1 VNVSFDQPWFAILAG
16 LILLIALIL
25 SRGRI
30 FTAWI
35 PALRT
40 LALVSLALAVAGF
53 GLERREPGLVVL
65 ADVSDSTGGASN
77 ESDRNLSDLKALQ
90 HLEFAGQAGMAGT
103 DRTALEPFE
112 TDIAAALE
120 VARAYKPARVLLVS
134 DGNITRGETLESLP
148 GVPVDVLP
156 ITPKANARVI
166 ELIAPSDVSPGAT
179 VRATAVIETT
189 HAARVRVLPSLNG
202 RALPVTT
209 LEMQPGRSSVPIEF
223 TVQESG
229 EFALEVRIVPNFEQ
243 PILDD
248 SRRFTLRSNGKQR
261 ILVIGDPGASRLLR
275 AQGFEVR
282 DGTPAD
288 VREPFNP
295 PAVVIRGAATT
306 YGSGQLKLLE
316 RYVLDG
322 GGLMMTG
329 GPGSFGLGGWARSP
343 VERALPVRMDLRT
356 RVDVPL
362 VALVMVIDRSLS
374 MLGSGGSG
382 GATKLSLAIE
392 GASNVI
398 ELAGERDQIG
408 LVTFSDTAKW
418 AFKPVRAS
426 DANKDRMLEA
436 ASQIQSDGGTILGP
450 TYQEAILALEQSNA
464 AIKHLILLTD
474 GQLADNEGPAKVMPN
489 FASIAA
495 SAKKLGIT
503 TSSIALGGD
512 ADVNRLRQIAKS
524 GGGRFY
530 AALDAD
536 NLPRIFTAEALTA
549 TRTLVRLEGVKPK
562 AIQHPLLAS
571 RPSNSGPIPRLSA
584 YIASS
589 LQEGSE
595 PILEGLEREPIIAVA
610 HKGLGRS
617 AAATFDLNKA
627 DSFTRWPELPALLG
641 TITRWLEQRP
651 APYRLSI
658 SPDGTRA
665 VVDAVS
671 QNKYLNNERLELRVN
686 GQKLELP
693 QTAPGR
699 YEIALPKGASGNA
712 VLVRSGEA
720 VNKTTLETRSR
731 ELEQTGG
738 LENLRRI
745 AQASGGRVLEN
756 LDGYVPESRV
766 TRASFAPWLALLAAV
781 ALVAELALR
790 RWRR

>member
-16 LILLIALIL
+16 VILLVALIL

-30 FTAWI
+30 FMAWI

-53 GLERREPGLVVL
+53 GLERREAGLVIL
-65 ADVSDSTGGASN
+65 SDVSDSTGGANSN
-77 ESDRNLSDLKALQ
+77 ETLSGLSALQ
-90 HLEFAGQAGMAGT
+90 HLEFAGQAGLTGT
-103 DRTALEPFE
+103 DRNALEPFE
-112 TDIAAALE
+112 TDLAAALE

-134 DGNITRGETLESLP
+134 DGNVTRGETLEALP

-156 ITPKANARVI
+156 ITPRANARVI
-166 ELIAPSDVSPGAT
+166 ELIAPNDVSPGAT

-189 HAARVRVLPSLNG
+189 RPARVRVLPSLNG

-209 LEMQPGRSSVPIEF
+209 LPMQSGRASVPIEF

-229 EFALEVRIVPNFEQ
+229 EFAFEVRIVPDFEQ

-248 SRRFTLRSNGKQR
+248 SRRLTLRSSGKQR

-275 AQGFEVR
+275 TQGFEVR
-282 DGTPAD
+282 EGTPAD
-288 VREPFNP
+288 IREPFNP
-295 PAVVIRGAATT
+295 PAVVIRGSAIG
-306 YGSGQLKLLE
+306 YGSGQQKLLE
-316 RYVLDG
+316 RYVLEG
-322 GGLMMTG
+322 GGLLMTG

-382 GATKLSLAIE
+382 GTTKLSLAIE

-408 LVTFSDTAKW
+408 LVTFSDTPKW

-426 DANKDRMLEA
+426 EANKDRMLEA
-436 ASQIQSDGGTILGP
+436 AGKIQSDGGTILGP
-450 TYQEAILALEQSNA
+450 TYREAIQALEASNA

-474 GQLADNEGPAKVMPN
+474 GQLADDEGPAQVMPD
-489 FASIAA
+489 FAGIAA
-495 SAKKLGIT
+495 QAKRSGIT

-512 ADVNRLRQIAKS
+512 ADVARLKQIAKS

-549 TRTLVRLEGVKPK
+549 TRTLVRLEGIKPK
-562 AIQHPLLAS
+562 VIPHPLLTS
-571 RPSNSGPIPRLSA
+571 RPGDPGPPRLSA

-589 LQEGSE
+589 LQDGSE

-610 HKGLGRS
+610 RKGLGRS

-627 DSFTRWPELPALLG
+627 DSFTRWRELPALLG

-658 SPDGTRA
+658 SSDGSRA

-686 GQKLELP
+686 GQKLLLP

-699 YEIALPKGASGNA
+699 YEVALPKGASGNA
-712 VLVRSGEA
+712 VLVRGGEA
-720 VNKTTLETRSR
+720 VNKATLETRSR

-745 AQASGGRVLEN
+745 AQASGGTVLEN
-756 LDGYVPESRV
+756 LDGYVAESRV
-766 TRASFAPWLALLAAV
+766 TRASFAPWLALLAAL

-790 RWRR
+790 RWRP

>member
-1 VNVSFDQPWFAILAG
+1 VNISFDQPWFAILAG
-16 LILLIALIL
+16 IILLAALIL

-30 FTAWI
+30 LMAWI

-40 LALVSLALAVAGF
+40 LALVFLALAVAGL
-53 GLERREPGLVVL
+53 GLERREPGLVIL
-65 ADVSDSTGGASN
+65 SDVSDSTGGAN
-77 ESDRNLSDLKALQ
+77 EDFSSLRALQ
-90 HLEFAGQAGMAGT
+90 QLEFAGQAGVTGT

-120 VARAYKPARVLLVS
+120 VARPYKPARVLLVS
-134 DGNITRGETLESLP
+134 DGNVTRGDALESLP

-156 ITPKANARVI
+156 LTPRANARVI
-166 ELIAPSDVSPGAT
+166 EVIAPGEVSPGAT

-189 HAARVRVLPSLNG
+189 QAARVRVLPSLNG

-209 LEMQPGRSSVPIEF
+209 LPMQPGRASVPIEF
-223 TVQESG
+223 TLQESG
-229 EFALEVRIVPNFEQ
+229 EFALEVRIVPDFAQ

-248 SRRFTLRSNGKQR
+248 SRRLTLRSSGKQR

-288 VREPFNP
+288 IREPFNP
-295 PAVVIRGAATT
+295 PAVVIRGAATA
-306 YGSGQLKLLE
+306 YSPGQSKLLE

-374 MLGSGGSG
+374 MLGAGGSG

-408 LVTFSDTAKW
+408 LVTFSDSTKW

-426 DANKDRMLEA
+426 EANKDRMLEA
-436 ASQIQSDGGTILGP
+436 AGKIQSDGGTILGP
-450 TYQEAILALEQSNA
+450 TYREAIQALEDSNA

-474 GQLADNEGPAKVMPN
+474 GQLADNEGPAKVMPD
-489 FASIAA
+489 FAGIAA
-495 SAKKLGIT
+495 QAKKSGIT

-512 ADVNRLRQIAKS
+512 ADVARLKQIAKS

-562 AIQHPLLAS
+562 AIAHPLLAS
-571 RPSNSGPIPRLSA
+571 TEAPPRLSA

-589 LQEGSE
+589 LQDGSE
-595 PILEGLEREPIIAVA
+595 PILEGLEREPVIAVA
-610 HKGLGRS
+610 RKGLGRS

-651 APYRLSI
+651 APYRLNI
-658 SPDGTRA
+658 SADGTRA

-699 YEIALPKGASGNA
+699 YEVALPKGASGNA

-720 VNKTTLETRSR
+720 VNKATLETRSR

-745 AQASGGRVLEN
+745 AQASGGKVLEN

-766 TRASFAPWLALLAAV
+766 SRASFAPWLALLGAGL
-781 ALVAELALR
+781 LVAELGVR

>member
-16 LILLIALIL
+16 VILLAALIL

-30 FTAWI
+30 FMAWI

-40 LALVSLALAVAGF
+40 LALVSLAFAVAGF
-53 GLERREPGLVVL
+53 GLERREPGLVIL
-65 ADVSDSTGGASN
+65 SDVSDSTGGAN
-77 ESDRNLSDLKALQ
+77 EDFSSLTALQ
-90 HLEFAGQAGMAGT
+90 RLEFAGQAGVSGT

-112 TDIAAALE
+112 TDVAAALE

-134 DGNITRGETLESLP
+134 DGNVTRGDALESLP

-156 ITPKANARVI
+156 LTPRANARVI
-166 ELIAPSDVSPGAT
+166 EVIAPGEVSPGAT

-189 HAARVRVLPSLNG
+189 EAARVRVLPSLNG

-223 TVQESG
+223 TLQEAG
-229 EFALEVRIVPNFEQ
+229 EFALEVRIVPDFAQ

-248 SRRFTLRSNGKQR
+248 SRRLTLRSSGKQR

-288 VREPFNP
+288 IREPFNP
-295 PAVVIRGAATT
+295 PAVVLRGAATA
-306 YGSGQLKLLE
+306 YSSGQSKLLE

-374 MLGSGGSG
+374 MQGYTSNGPP
-382 GATKLSLAIE
+382 KLSLAIE

-408 LVTFSDTAKW
+408 LVTFSDTTKW

-436 ASQIQSDGGTILGP
+436 AGKIQSDGGTILGP
-450 TYQEAILALEQSNA
+450 TYREAIQALEDSNA

-474 GQLADNEGPAKVMPN
+474 GQLADNEGPAKVMPD
-489 FASIAA
+489 FAGIAA
-495 SAKKLGIT
+495 QAKRNGIT

-512 ADVNRLRQIAKS
+512 ADVARLKQIAKS

-562 AIQHPLLAS
+562 AIAHPLLSS
-571 RPSNSGPIPRLSA
+571 RDAPPRLSA

-595 PILEGLEREPIIAVA
+595 PILEGLEREPVIAVA
-610 HKGLGRS
+610 RKGLGRS

-651 APYRLSI
+651 APYRLNI
-658 SPDGTRA
+658 SADGTRA

-686 GQKLELP
+686 GQRLELP

-699 YEIALPKGASGNA
+699 YEVALPQGANGSA

-720 VNKTTLETRSR
+720 VNKATLEPRSR

-745 AQASGGRVLEN
+745 AQASGGKVLEN
-756 LDGYVPESRV
+756 LDGYVPEARV
-766 TRASFAPWLALLAAV
+766 TRASFAPWLALLAAI
-781 ALVAELALR
+781 ALVAELGLR

>member
-1 VNVSFDQPWFAILAG
+1 M
-16 LILLIALIL
+16 
-25 SRGRI
+25 
-30 FTAWI
+30 AWI

-40 LALVSLALAVAGF
+40 FSLVSLALAVAGF
-53 GLERREPGLVVL
+53 GLERREPGLVIL
-65 ADVSDSTGGASN
+65 SDVSDSTGGAN
-77 ESDRNLSDLKALQ
+77 EDLSSLRALQ
-90 HLEFAGQAGMAGT
+90 QLEFAGQAGVSGT

-112 TDIAAALE
+112 TDVAAALE

-134 DGNITRGETLESLP
+134 DGNVTRGDALESLP

-156 ITPKANARVI
+156 ITPRANARVI
-166 ELIAPSDVSPGAT
+166 ELIAPGEVSPGAT

-189 HAARVRVLPSLNG
+189 QAARVRVLPSLNG

-209 LEMQPGRSSVPIEF
+209 LPMQPGRSSVPIEF
-223 TVQESG
+223 TLQESG
-229 EFALEVRIVPNFEQ
+229 EFALEVRIVPDFAQ

-248 SRRFTLRSNGKQR
+248 SRRLTLRSSGKQR
-261 ILVIGDPGASRLLR
+261 ILVIGDPGISRLLR

-288 VREPFNP
+288 IREPFNP
-295 PAVVIRGAATT
+295 PAVVIRGAATA
-306 YGSGQLKLLE
+306 YSPGQSKLLE

-374 MLGSGGSG
+374 MLGAGGSG

-408 LVTFSDTAKW
+408 LVTFSDSTKW

-426 DANKDRMLEA
+426 EANKDRMLEA
-436 ASQIQSDGGTILGP
+436 AGKIQSDGGTILGP
-450 TYQEAILALEQSNA
+450 TYREAIQALEDSNA

-474 GQLADNEGPAKVMPN
+474 GQLADNEGPAKVMPD
-489 FASIAA
+489 FAGIAA
-495 SAKKLGIT
+495 QAKKSGIT

-512 ADVNRLRQIAKS
+512 ADVARLKQIAKS

-562 AIQHPLLAS
+562 VIAHPLLSS
-571 RPSNSGPIPRLSA
+571 REAPPRLSA

-595 PILEGLEREPIIAVA
+595 PILEGLEREPVVAVA
-610 HKGLGRS
+610 RKGLGRS

-651 APYRLSI
+651 APYRLNI
-658 SPDGTRA
+658 SADGTRA

-699 YEIALPKGASGNA
+699 YEVALPKGASGNA
-712 VLVRSGEA
+712 VLVRGGEA
-720 VNKTTLETRSR
+720 VNKATLETRSR

-745 AQASGGRVLEN
+745 AQASGGKVLEN
-756 LDGYVPESRV
+756 LDGYVAESRV

-781 ALVAELALR
+781 LLVAELGVR

>member
-1 VNVSFDQPWFAILAG
+1 VNISFDQPWLAILAG
-16 LILLIALIL
+16 IILLAALIL

-30 FTAWI
+30 LMAWI

-53 GLERREPGLVVL
+53 GLERREPGLVIL
-65 ADVSDSTGGASN
+65 SDVSDSTGGAN
-77 ESDRNLSDLKALQ
+77 EDFPGLTALQ
-90 HLEFAGQAGMAGT
+90 RLEFAGQAGVVGT

-112 TDIAAALE
+112 TDVAAALE

-134 DGNITRGETLESLP
+134 DGNLTRGETLESLP

-156 ITPKANARVI
+156 LTPRANARVI
-166 ELIAPSDVSPGAT
+166 EVIAPGEVSPGAT

-189 HAARVRVLPSLNG
+189 QAARVRVLPSLNG

-209 LEMQPGRSSVPIEF
+209 LPMQPGRSSVPIEF
-223 TVQESG
+223 TLQESG
-229 EFALEVRIVPNFEQ
+229 EFALEVRIVPDFVQ

-248 SRRFTLRSNGKQR
+248 SRRLTLRSSGKQR
-261 ILVIGDPGASRLLR
+261 ILVIGDPGVSRLLR

-288 VREPFNP
+288 IREPFNP
-295 PAVVIRGAATT
+295 PAVVIRGAATA
-306 YGSGQLKLLE
+306 YSSGQLKLLE

-374 MLGSGGSG
+374 MLGAGGSG

-408 LVTFSDTAKW
+408 LVTFSDTTKW

-436 ASQIQSDGGTILGP
+436 AGKIQSDGGTILGP
-450 TYQEAILALEQSNA
+450 TYREAIQALEDSNA

-474 GQLADNEGPAKVMPN
+474 GQLADNEGPAKVMPD
-489 FASIAA
+489 FAGIAA
-495 SAKKLGIT
+495 QAKRAGIT

-512 ADVNRLRQIAKS
+512 ADVARLKQIAKS

-562 AIQHPLLAS
+562 AIAHPLLSS
-571 RPSNSGPIPRLSA
+571 RDTPPRLSA

-595 PILEGLEREPIIAVA
+595 PILEGLEREPIVAVA
-610 HKGLGRS
+610 RKGLGRS

-651 APYRLSI
+651 APYRLNI
-658 SPDGTRA
+658 SSDGTRA

-699 YEIALPKGASGNA
+699 YEVALPEGASGNA
-712 VLVRSGEA
+712 VLVRGGEA
-720 VNKTTLETRSR
+720 VNKATLEPRSR

-745 AQASGGRVLEN
+745 AQASGGKVLEN
-756 LDGYVPESRV
+756 LDGYVAESRV
-766 TRASFAPWLALLAAV
+766 SRASFAPWLALLAAV
-781 ALVAELALR
+781 LLVAELALR
-790 RWRR
+790 RWRP

>member
-16 LILLIALIL
+16 VILLAALIL

-30 FTAWI
+30 LMAWI

-53 GLERREPGLVVL
+53 GLERREPGLVIL
-65 ADVSDSTGGASN
+65 SDVSDSTGGAS
-77 ESDRNLSDLKALQ
+77 ENLSGLRALQ
-90 HLEFAGQAGMAGT
+90 QLEFAGQAGVAGT

-112 TDIAAALE
+112 TDVAAALE

-134 DGNITRGETLESLP
+134 DGNVTRGDALESLP

-156 ITPKANARVI
+156 ITPRANARVI
-166 ELIAPSDVSPGAT
+166 EVIAPAEVSPGST

-189 HAARVRVLPSLNG
+189 QAARVRVLPSLNG

-209 LEMQPGRSSVPIEF
+209 LPMQPGRSSVPIEF
-223 TVQESG
+223 TLQESG
-229 EFALEVRIVPNFEQ
+229 EFALEVRIVPDFTQ

-248 SRRFTLRSNGKQR
+248 SRRLTLRSSGKQR

-288 VREPFNP
+288 IREPFNP
-295 PAVVIRGAATT
+295 PAVVIRGSATA

-382 GATKLSLAIE
+382 GTTKLSLAIE

-408 LVTFSDTAKW
+408 LATFSDTTKW
-418 AFKPVRAS
+418 AFRPVRAS
-426 DANKDRMLEA
+426 DANKDRMLEEA
-436 ASQIQSDGGTILGP
+436 GKIQSDGGTILGP
-450 TYQEAILALEQSNA
+450 TYREAIQALEDSNA

-474 GQLADNEGPAKVMPN
+474 GQLADNEGPSQVMPD
-489 FASIAA
+489 FAGIAA
-495 SAKKLGIT
+495 QARKSGIT

-512 ADVNRLRQIAKS
+512 ADVTRLKQIAKF

-536 NLPRIFTAEALTA
+536 TLPRIFTAEALTA

-562 AIQHPLLAS
+562 AIAHPLLSS
-571 RPSNSGPIPRLSA
+571 RDAPPRLSA

-589 LQEGSE
+589 LQDGSE
-595 PILEGLEREPIIAVA
+595 PILEGLEREPILAVA
-610 HKGLGRS
+610 RKGLGRS

-658 SPDGTRA
+658 SPDGSRA

-699 YEIALPKGASGNA
+699 YEVALPKGATGNA
-712 VLVRSGEA
+712 VLVRGGEA
-720 VNKTTLETRSR
+720 VNKATLETRSR

-738 LENLRRI
+738 LEHLRRI
-745 AQASGGRVLEN
+745 AQANGGSVLEN
-756 LDGYVPESRV
+756 LDGYIPESRV
-766 TRASFAPWLALLAAV
+766 SRASFAPWLAVLAAGL
-781 ALVAELALR
+781 LVAELALR

>member
-16 LILLIALIL
+16 VILLAALIV
-25 SRGRI
+25 SRGKILR
-30 FTAWI
+30 AWI

-65 ADVSDSTGGASN
+65 SDVSDSTGGAT
-77 ESDRNLSDLKALQ
+77 ENLSGLNALQ
-90 HLEFAGQAGMAGT
+90 RLEFAGQAGVAGT
-103 DRTALEPFE
+103 DRTVLEPFE

-134 DGNITRGETLESLP
+134 DGNVTRGETLESLP

-156 ITPKANARVI
+156 LTPRANARVI
-166 ELIAPSDVSPGAT
+166 EVIAPQEVSPGAT
-179 VRATAVIETT
+179 VRATVVIETT
-189 HAARVRVLPSLNG
+189 EAARVRVLPSLNG

-223 TVQESG
+223 TLQESG
-229 EFALEVRIVPNFEQ
+229 EFALEVVIVPDFEQ
-243 PILDD
+243 PVLDD
-248 SRRFTLRSNGKQR
+248 SRRLTLRSSGKQR

-288 VREPFNP
+288 IREPFNP
-295 PAVVIRGAATT
+295 PAVVIRGTATA

-374 MLGSGGSG
+374 MLGAGGSG

-408 LVTFSDTAKW
+408 LVTFSDTTKW

-436 ASQIQSDGGTILGP
+436 AGKIQSDGGTILGP
-450 TYQEAILALEQSNA
+450 TYREAIRALEDSNA

-474 GQLADNEGPAKVMPN
+474 GQLADNEGPSKVMPD
-489 FASIAA
+489 FAGIAA
-495 SAKKLGIT
+495 QAKRNGIT

-512 ADVNRLRQIAKS
+512 ADVARLKQIAKS

-562 AIQHPLLAS
+562 AIPHPLLSSTDA
-571 RPSNSGPIPRLSA
+571 PPRLSA

-589 LQEGSE
+589 LQDGSE

-610 HKGLGRS
+610 RKGLGRS

-658 SPDGTRA
+658 SADGTRA

-671 QNKYLNNERLELRVN
+671 QNQYLNNERLELRVN

-699 YEIALPKGASGNA
+699 YEVALPKGASGNA
-712 VLVRSGEA
+712 VLVRQGEA
-720 VNKTTLETRSR
+720 VNKATLETRSR

-745 AQASGGRVLEN
+745 AQASGGRMLEN

-781 ALVAELALR
+781 LLVVELALR

>member
-1 VNVSFDQPWFAILAG
+1 VNVSFDQLWFAILAG
-16 LILLIALIL
+16 VILLTALIL

-30 FTAWI
+30 LMAWI

-53 GLERREPGLVVL
+53 GLERREPGLVIL
-65 ADVSDSTGGASN
+65 SDVSDSTGGAN
-77 ESDRNLSDLKALQ
+77 EDFSSLRALQ
-90 HLEFAGQAGMAGT
+90 QLEFAGQAGVTGT

-112 TDIAAALE
+112 TDVAAALE
-120 VARAYKPARVLLVS
+120 VARAYKPARLLLVS
-134 DGNITRGETLESLP
+134 DGNVTRGDALESLP

-156 ITPKANARVI
+156 LLPRANARVI
-166 ELIAPSDVSPGAT
+166 EVIAPGEVSPGAT

-189 HAARVRVLPSLNG
+189 EAARVRVLPSLNG

-209 LEMQPGRSSVPIEF
+209 LPMQPGRSSVPIEF
-223 TVQESG
+223 TLQESG
-229 EFALEVRIVPNFEQ
+229 EFALEVRIVPDFEQ

-248 SRRFTLRSNGKQR
+248 SRRLTLRSSGKQR
-261 ILVIGDPGASRLLR
+261 ILVIGDPGISRLLR

-288 VREPFNP
+288 IREPFNP
-295 PAVVIRGAATT
+295 PAVVIRGAATA
-306 YGSGQLKLLE
+306 YSPGQSKLLE

-362 VALVMVIDRSLS
+362 VALVMVIDRSQS
-374 MLGSGGSG
+374 MQGYTSGGPP
-382 GATKLSLAIE
+382 KLSLAIE

-398 ELAGERDQIG
+398 ELAGERDQLG
-408 LVTFSDTAKW
+408 LVTFSDTTKW

-436 ASQIQSDGGTILGP
+436 AGKIQSDGGTILGP
-450 TYQEAILALEQSNA
+450 TYREAIQALEDSNA

-474 GQLADNEGPAKVMPN
+474 GQLADNEGPAKVMPD
-489 FASIAA
+489 FAGIALQ
-495 SAKKLGIT
+495 AKRNGIT

-512 ADVNRLRQIAKS
+512 ADVARLKQIAKS

-562 AIQHPLLAS
+562 AISHPLLAS
-571 RPSNSGPIPRLSA
+571 RDAPPRLSA

-589 LQEGSE
+589 LQDGSE
-595 PILEGLEREPIIAVA
+595 PILEGLEREPVIAVA
-610 HKGLGRS
+610 RKGLGRS

-651 APYRLSI
+651 APYRLNI
-658 SPDGTRA
+658 SADGTRA

-699 YEIALPKGASGNA
+699 YEVALPKGASGNA
-712 VLVRSGEA
+712 VLVRGGEA
-720 VNKTTLETRSR
+720 VNKATLETRSR
-731 ELEQTGG
+731 ELEQSGG

-745 AQASGGRVLEN
+745 AQASGGKVLEN

-766 TRASFAPWLALLAAV
+766 TRASFAPWLALLGAGL
-781 ALVAELALR
+781 LVAELGVR

>member
-1 VNVSFDQPWFAILAG
+1 MNVSFDQPWFAILAG
-16 LILLIALIL
+16 LILLATLIL

-30 FTAWI
+30 FMAWI

-53 GLERREPGLVVL
+53 GLERREPGLVIL
-65 ADVSDSTGGASN
+65 SDVSDSTGGAS
-77 ESDRNLSDLKALQ
+77 ENLSGLNSLQ
-90 HLEFAGQAGMAGT
+90 QIEFAGQAGAAGT

-112 TDIAAALE
+112 TDVAAALE

-134 DGNITRGETLESLP
+134 DGNVTRGDALESLP

-156 ITPKANARVI
+156 ITPRANARVI
-166 ELIAPSDVSPGAT
+166 EVIAPGEVSPGAT

-189 HAARVRVLPSLNG
+189 QAARVRVLPSLNG

-223 TVQESG
+223 TLQESG
-229 EFALEVRIVPNFEQ
+229 EFALEVRIVPDFEQ

-248 SRRFTLRSNGKQR
+248 SRRLTLRSSGKQR

-288 VREPFNP
+288 IREPFNP
-295 PAVVIRGAATT
+295 PAVVIRGSATA

-374 MLGSGGSG
+374 MLGAGGSG
-382 GATKLSLAIE
+382 GTTKLSLAIE

-408 LVTFSDTAKW
+408 LVTFSDTTKW
-418 AFKPVRAS
+418 VFKPVRAS
-426 DANKDRMLEA
+426 EANKDRMLEETGKV
-436 ASQIQSDGGTILGP
+436 QSDGGTILGP
-450 TYQEAILALEQSNA
+450 TYREAIQALEDSNA

-474 GQLADNEGPAKVMPN
+474 GQLADNEGPSQVMPD
-489 FASIAA
+489 FAGIAA
-495 SAKKLGIT
+495 QAKRNGIT

-512 ADVNRLRQIAKS
+512 ADVTRLKQMAKS

-536 NLPRIFTAEALTA
+536 TLPRIFTAEALTA

-562 AIQHPLLAS
+562 AIAHPLLSS
-571 RPSNSGPIPRLSA
+571 RAAPPRLSA

-589 LQEGSE
+589 LQDGSE
-595 PILEGLEREPIIAVA
+595 PILEGLEREPVIAVA
-610 HKGLGRS
+610 RKGLGRS

-641 TITRWLEQRP
+641 TITRWLEQRS

-658 SPDGTRA
+658 SSDGSRA

-671 QNKYLNNERLELRVN
+671 QNKYLNNERLELRVD
-686 GQKLELP
+686 GQRLELP

-699 YEIALPKGASGNA
+699 YEVALPKGATGTA

-720 VNKTTLETRSR
+720 VNKAMLETRSR

-745 AQASGGRVLEN
+745 AQASGGNVLEN
-756 LDGYVPESRV
+756 LDGYVAESRV
-766 TRASFAPWLALLAAV
+766 SRAPFAPWLAVLAAF
-781 ALVAELALR
+781 ALVAELVLR

>member
-1 VNVSFDQPWFAILAG
+1 MNVSFDQPWFAILAG
-16 LILLIALIL
+16 LILLAALIL
-25 SRGRI
+25 SQGRI
-30 FTAWI
+30 FMAWI
-35 PALRT
+35 PTLRT

-65 ADVSDSTGGASN
+65 SDVSDSTGGATQ
-77 ESDRNLSDLKALQ
+77 NLSGLRALQ
-90 HLEFAGQAGMAGT
+90 QLEFAGQAGVAGT

-112 TDIAAALE
+112 TDVAAALE

-134 DGNITRGETLESLP
+134 DGNVTRGDAFEGLP

-156 ITPKANARVI
+156 ITPRANARVI
-166 ELIAPSDVSPGAT
+166 EVIAPAEVSPGST
-179 VRATAVIETT
+179 VRATAVIESTQ
-189 HAARVRVLPSLNG
+189 AARVRVLPSLNG

-209 LEMQPGRSSVPIEF
+209 LPMQPGRSSVPIEF
-223 TVQESG
+223 TLQESG
-229 EFALEVRIVPNFEQ
+229 EFALEVRIVPDFEQ

-248 SRRFTLRSNGKQR
+248 SRRLTLRSSGKQR

-288 VREPFNP
+288 IREPFNP
-295 PAVVIRGAATT
+295 PAIVLRGSATA

-316 RYVLDG
+316 RYVLEG

-374 MLGSGGSG
+374 MLGAGGSG
-382 GATKLSLAIE
+382 GTTKLSLAIE

-408 LVTFSDTAKW
+408 LVTFSDTTKW
-418 AFKPVRAS
+418 VFKPVRAS
-426 DANKDRMLEA
+426 EANKDRMLEETGK
-436 ASQIQSDGGTILGP
+436 IQSDGGTILGP
-450 TYQEAILALEQSNA
+450 TYREAIRALEDSNA

-474 GQLADNEGPAKVMPN
+474 GQIADNEGPSQVMPD
-489 FASIAA
+489 FAGIAA
-495 SAKKLGIT
+495 QAKRNGIT

-512 ADVNRLRQIAKS
+512 ADVTRLNQIAKS

-536 NLPRIFTAEALTA
+536 TLPRIFTAEALTA

-562 AIQHPLLAS
+562 AIPHPLLSS

-589 LQEGSE
+589 LQDGSE

-610 HKGLGRS
+610 RKGLGRS

-658 SPDGTRA
+658 SSDGSRA

-686 GQKLELP
+686 GQRLELP

-699 YEIALPKGASGNA
+699 YEVALPKGASGNA

-720 VNKTTLETRSR
+720 VNKATLETRSR

-745 AQASGGRVLEN
+745 AQASGGNVLEN

-781 ALVAELALR
+781 LLVAELGLR

>member
-1 VNVSFDQPWFAILAG
+1 MNVSLDQPWFAILAG
-16 LILLIALIL
+16 VILLAALIL
-25 SRGRI
+25 SRGQI
-30 FTAWI
+30 FMAWI

-40 LALVSLALAVAGF
+40 LALISLALAVAGF

-65 ADVSDSTGGASN
+65 SDVSDSTGGANEDLSN
-77 ESDRNLSDLKALQ
+77 LTALQ
-90 HLEFAGQAGMAGT
+90 QLEFAGQAGVAGT

-112 TDIAAALE
+112 TDVAAALE

-134 DGNITRGETLESLP
+134 DGNVTRGDALESLP

-156 ITPKANARVI
+156 LTPRANARVI
-166 ELIAPSDVSPGAT
+166 EVIAPSEVSSGAT

-189 HAARVRVLPSLNG
+189 EAARVRVLPSLNG

-209 LEMQPGRSSVPIEF
+209 LPMQPGRSSVPIEF
-223 TVQESG
+223 TLQESG
-229 EFALEVRIVPNFEQ
+229 EFALEVRIVPDFEQ

-248 SRRFTLRSNGKQR
+248 SRRLTLRSNGKQR

-288 VREPFNP
+288 IREPFNP
-295 PAVVIRGAATT
+295 PAVVLRGAATA
-306 YGSGQLKLLE
+306 YSSGQLKLLE

-374 MLGSGGSG
+374 MLGAGGSG

-408 LVTFSDTAKW
+408 LVTFSDSTKW

-426 DANKDRMLEA
+426 EANKDRMLEA
-436 ASQIQSDGGTILGP
+436 AGKIQSDGGTILGP
-450 TYQEAILALEQSNA
+450 TYKEAIQALEDSNA

-474 GQLADNEGPAKVMPN
+474 GQLADNEGPSKVMPD
-489 FASIAA
+489 FAGIAA
-495 SAKKLGIT
+495 QAKRAGIT

-512 ADVNRLRQIAKS
+512 ADVARLKQIAKS

-562 AIQHPLLAS
+562 AIAHPLLSS
-571 RPSNSGPIPRLSA
+571 RDAPPRLSA

-595 PILEGLEREPIIAVA
+595 PILEGLEREPVIAVA
-610 HKGLGRS
+610 RKGLGRS

-651 APYRLSI
+651 APYRLNI
-658 SPDGTRA
+658 SADGTRA

-686 GQKLELP
+686 GQRLELP

-699 YEIALPKGASGNA
+699 YEVVLPKGASGSA
-712 VLVRSGEA
+712 VLVRGGEA
-720 VNKTTLETRSR
+720 VNKATLEPRSR

-745 AQASGGRVLEN
+745 AQASGGKILEN

-766 TRASFAPWLALLAAV
+766 TRASFAPWLALLAAI
-781 ALVAELALR
+781 ALVTELGLR